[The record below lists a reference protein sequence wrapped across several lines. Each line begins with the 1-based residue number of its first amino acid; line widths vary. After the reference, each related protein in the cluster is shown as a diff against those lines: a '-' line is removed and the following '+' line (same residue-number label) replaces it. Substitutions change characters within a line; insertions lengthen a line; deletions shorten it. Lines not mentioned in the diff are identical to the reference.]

1 MVAWDKGEDLT
12 RWKGSEVGEDPVWQ
26 EEGHLRQVIVLHFYP
41 TGLNNSLSLQQEISV
56 SLFLMALW
64 LPFFPHSF
72 CWICFPLRES
82 KKVSFTRN
90 SSCHSELQI
99 GFFSDSFV
107 HSFIQ
112 PTSEHLLPER
122 LRVRLCAFCN
132 LVKTLH
138 LPLQNQCSNGEA
150 QTSARARLPDGKC

>member
-1 MVAWDKGEDLT
+1 M
-12 RWKGSEVGEDPVWQ
+12 RSEKIQCGGKK
-26 EEGHLRQVIVLHFYP
+26 GHLRQVIVLHFYP

-64 LPFFPHSF
+64 LPLFPHSF
-72 CWICFPLRES
+72 LLDLLSPQRKQRGFIHKKFLLSLRAVNWILLRW
-82 KKVSFTRN
+82 F
-90 SSCHSELQI
+90 C
-99 GFFSDSFV
+99 
-107 HSFIQ
+107 SFIHS

-122 LRVRLCAFCN
+122 LRVRLCAVCN

-138 LPLQNQCSNGEA
+138 LPLQNHCSNGEA